1 MNVSRNSVGIKILS
15 YLPFEILKD
24 TPIVLFLSSRCDQAP
39 EIGVCDY
46 VDSLEKCSGFAWKRM
61 SILQLSDAAF
71 CVIVVTASS
80 QLCY

>member
-1 MNVSRNSVGIKILS
+1 MNVSRNSVGVKILS

-46 VDSLEKCSGFAWKRM
+46 VDSLEKCSGFA
-61 SILQLSDAAF
+61 
-71 CVIVVTASS
+71 
-80 QLCY
+80 